1 MPLPEA
7 LPPVP
12 QPEALSEG
20 GPLLPEGRAVALAEG
35 HCEGLRV
42 GALLRLAEPQGVEER
57 V

>member
-20 GPLLPEGRAVALAEG
+20 GPLLPEGRALALAEG